1 MSFIMNKLLLYLLLM
16 LLPAQGLA
24 FVSVRGGQF
33 YDSGKPWR
41 AVGVNLSA
49 VACDK
54 ATFHAVAQ
62 FGWNSIRL
70 ASTSTKQL
78 RQLVK
83 WAKREGLKLCVVV
96 NPQWRTK
103 DLVAFC
109 KKQEIWAWE
118 VASVAMAEQVKS
130 ACPNHLVTL
139 GSDPLLTNV
148 QPYADA
154 ALFSKHIDA
163 LSVSLLPIEQ
173 KWVAQSNLY
182 LGLRNAYLK
191 TDELLQTLVQRMR
204 LQVKPIV
211 VAACSYPRDKGFRLP
226 ESATVMR
233 DSYFQFVLQYP
244 QHPNAGHA
252 LGGAYFQEWQPLPQE
267 GADDAH
273 LTTFSIYPNDTTTQQ
288 LVNKYS
294 K

>member
-1 MSFIMNKLLLYLLLM
+1 MNKLLLYLLLM

-70 ASTSTKQL
+70 APTSTKQL
-78 RQLVK
+78 SQLVK

-191 TDELLQTLVQRMR
+191 TDELLQALVQRMR

-226 ESATVMR
+226 DSDTVMR

-252 LGGAYFQEWQPLPQE
+252 LGGTYFQEWQPLPQE

>member
-1 MSFIMNKLLLYLLLM
+1 MSFIMNKLLLYLLLAV
-16 LLPAQGLA
+16 LPAHGFA
-24 FVSVRGGQF
+24 FVTVKDGQF
-33 YDSGKPWR
+33 YDSGRPWR
-41 AVGVNLSA
+41 AVGVNLSGA
-49 VACDK
+49 ACDK

-70 ASTSTKQL
+70 APTSTKQL

-83 WAKREGLKLCVVV
+83 WAKRERLKLCVVV
-96 NPQWRTK
+96 DAQWCPQ
-103 DLVAFC
+103 DLADFAN
-109 KKQEIWAWE
+109 KQEIWAWE

-139 GSDPLLTNV
+139 GSDPLLTRV
-148 QPYADA
+148 ATYADA
-154 ALFSKHIDA
+154 ALFDKHIDFLA
-163 LSVSLLPIEQ
+163 VTLLPIEQ

-191 TDELLQTLVQRMR
+191 TDELLQALVQRMR

>member
-1 MSFIMNKLLLYLLLM
+1 MNKLLLYLLLVV
-16 LLPAQGLA
+16 LPAQGLA
-24 FVSVRGGQF
+24 FVSVKDGQF
-33 YDSGKPWR
+33 YDSGRPWR

-54 ATFHAVAQ
+54 ATFRAVAQ

-70 ASTSTKQL
+70 APTSTKQL

-154 ALFSKHIDA
+154 ALFSKHIDFLA
-163 LSVSLLPIEQ
+163 VTLLPIEQ

>member
-1 MSFIMNKLLLYLLLM
+1 MNKLLLYLLLM

-24 FVSVRGGQF
+24 FVSVKDGQF
-33 YDSGKPWR
+33 YDSGRPWR
-41 AVGVNLSA
+41 AVGVNLSGA
-49 VACDK
+49 ACDK

-62 FGWNSIRL
+62 FGWNSIRI
-70 ASTSTKQL
+70 APTSTKQL

-154 ALFSKHIDA
+154 ALFCKHIDFLA
-163 LSVSLLPIEQ
+163 VTLLPIEQ

-191 TDELLQTLVQRMR
+191 TDELLQALVQRMR

-252 LGGAYFQEWQPLPQE
+252 LGGAYFHEWQPLPQE